1 MSIFKISAP
10 VGAGKTHRIAE
21 LCALPIYAPR
31 SVLYCAPT
39 IALLTQTA
47 KQLEKNGVT
56 PILIHSKQDDDSV
69 HDVEPVIEQLK
80 AALKTAP
87 LGSKI
92 LATHKTL
99 LKMLCCPYFNQ
110 QCLSRYTLIVDE
122 ETAIVDDHYVR
133 ADTIDDFAA
142 PLETTAEGELV
153 IREDYEAKMLALSV
167 GVTDSDALMTPRYK
181 ELIDRIVAPLY
192 KVYGEVNPTHIS
204 AVSVIDPNKL
214 KVFSEVVLIAGLFE
228 KTLTSMVWEYTFKL
242 DIQPFEH
249 IKPWWHDPH
258 AEGHRMTI
266 RYLLPEGVDAS
277 VTKLGANKV
286 AQQIGATIYAYW
298 VNERF
303 IWTANKTVR
312 DHNGRSVANPLKVAI
327 REARDGQLIKPISHG
342 LNDYNDYEKVAAL
355 AITQPDNRQVSR
367 VAALAGTNIEDVR
380 SFYRLMSVYQTV
392 GRTAIRKKGTTCPV
406 EVIVLD
412 KTCADQLA
420 SIFVGSTV
428 LGQLGDVQCPASKQ
442 GTPMTRPPNMT
453 PLQWKAEA
461 KWIRTNLDRGLAGKL
476 KPHQQARFD
485 EYYPFTKQWRDSQ
498 SLSNA
503 FDIVPGG
510 FTTLPPLD

>member
-1 MSIFKISAP
+1 M
-10 VGAGKTHRIAE
+10 
-21 LCALPIYAPR
+21 
-31 SVLYCAPT
+31 
-39 IALLTQTA
+39 
-47 KQLEKNGVT
+47 
-56 PILIHSKQDDDSV
+56 
-69 HDVEPVIEQLK
+69 
-80 AALKTAP
+80 
-87 LGSKI
+87 
-92 LATHKTL
+92 
-99 LKMLCCPYFNQ
+99 
-110 QCLSRYTLIVDE
+110 
-122 ETAIVDDHYVR
+122 
-133 ADTIDDFAA
+133 
-142 PLETTAEGELV
+142 V

-204 AVSVIDPNKL
+204 AVSVIDPNRL
-214 KVFSEVVLIAGLFE
+214 KVFNEVVLIAGLFE
-228 KTLTSMVWEYTFKL
+228 KTLTSMVWEFTFKL

-266 RYLLPEGVDAS
+266 RYMLPEGVDAS

-286 AQQIGATIYAYW
+286 AQQIGATIYAHW
-298 VNERF
+298 SHAAF

-312 DHNGRSVANPLKVAI
+312 DHSGKSVANPMKVAI

-342 LNDYNDYEKVAAL
+342 LNDYDRYQKCFAG

-392 GRTAIRKKGTTCPV
+392 GRTAIRKKGTTCPI
-406 EVIVLD
+406 EIIVLD

-420 SIFVGSTV
+420 GIFVGSTV
-428 LGQLGDVQCPASKQ
+428 AGQLGDVQCPASKQ
-442 GTPMTRPPNMT
+442 GTPMTRPPHMS
-453 PLQWKAEA
+453 PIQWKAEA
-461 KWIRTNLDRGLAGKL
+461 KWIRTNLDTGLARKL
-476 KPHQQARFD
+476 KPLQQARFD

-498 SLSNA
+498 ALADA
-503 FDIVPGG
+503 FDIVPDGYTVAVANDCTTITNEFTKAMPMGRVGAAGLGTVLLWWSTEVLGG
-510 FTTLPPLD
+510 RYLLL